1 MCMLHSICSTR
12 KKNPFQLYPNCQY
25 WRIEGEEWKESIES
39 LKGKQAHEHGAQ
51 CTHKRA
57 HDVTK
62 KERFAIDVNC
72 ELNLLSSGMS
82 TKKNMSIKI
91 FHAFSTS
98 AITNLHL
105 MGECWRPVNR
115 RWADNAI
122 RETSSS
128 SSTLHHGTGAVKQF
142 RRLTKRDNFPSMLLK
157 CEATQVPTELSP
169 GHR

>member
-1 MCMLHSICSTR
+1 MREIQLVGSRNWIAQLTR
-12 KKNPFQLYPNCQY
+12 SKEKIVYTKSCACCTLFAVHEKNPFQLYPNCQY
-25 WRIEGEEWKESIES
+25 WRVGGEEWKESIES

-98 AITNLHL
+98 AITNLHFIGWML
-105 MGECWRPVNR
+105 
-115 RWADNAI
+115 A
-122 RETSSS
+122 SS
-128 SSTLHHGTGAVKQF
+128 Q
-142 RRLTKRDNFPSMLLK
+142 PLL
-157 CEATQVPTELSP
+157 SW
-169 GHR
+169 